1 MKRNEGKT
9 MNEHLQ
15 DFLHYLTIEKK
26 LAKNTILAY
35 KQDLLA
41 YLNYLK
47 TEHFIQSIEQ
57 IERTHIIDYLGI
69 MQKQGKA
76 VTSIARTV
84 SAIKAFHQFLYRDE
98 IINENV
104 TTHIEAPKLTR
115 TLPRVLSQSEV
126 DQLLNEPDESNPYG
140 LRNKAMLELLYATG
154 IRVSELTQLNLND
167 LHVTIGFLKTIG
179 KGNKERLIPIGSV
192 ATHWINEY
200 MRHGRPHLVKNQ
212 REQALFLNRL
222 GGRLTRQGFWKIVK
236 QLAKEANIKKEIT
249 PHTLRHSFATHLL
262 ENGADL
268 RSVQEL
274 LGHTDIS
281 TTQIYTHVTNNRLKE
296 VYKEHH
302 PRA

>member
-192 ATHWINEY
+192 ATHWMNEY
-200 MRHGRPHLVKNQ
+200 MMRGRPHLVKNQ

-281 TTQIYTHVTNNRLKE
+281 TTQIYTHVTNKRLKE